1 MTARGRRLHLDGLH
15 LHPEAGVVA
24 LVLLVALDLLLDP
37 LDGALVACCVLV
49 EPHSPGP
56 GSDGGTLT
64 SDIGGVG
71 VLQAGRAVTV
81 AATPSAEAKEGLAVV
96 ARLDVLLQVLAAA
109 GQQCVTRCQGL
120 TNLLQDGTVVDLLGG
135 LALEL
140 GRGLAQHHPVL
151 LEDAEVGRIAGLAV
165 AWGGGTVSRMNIH
178 VPVCNSAHHQGSV
191 KYRI

>member
-15 LHPEAGVVA
+15 LHPEAGVIA

-56 GSDGGTLT
+56 GSDGGALT

-81 AATPSAEAKEGLAVV
+81 AATPPVEAEEDVAVV
-96 ARLDVLLQVLAAA
+96 ARLDVLLQVFAAA
-109 GQQCVTRCQGL
+109 GSAVRHALSGPDKL
-120 TNLLQDGTVVDLLGG
+120 TSGWHCRRS
-135 LALEL
+135 A
-140 GRGLAQHHPVL
+140 GR
-151 LEDAEVGRIAGLAV
+151 
-165 AWGGGTVSRMNIH
+165 SR
-178 VPVCNSAHHQGSV
+178 P
-191 KYRI
+191 